1 MSKRILLGTIIL
13 TLFGNGITLADRTL
27 EQGEVLQIFEQLTAQ
42 PRRTWIPAGTIE
54 ATHLE
59 YKASK
64 ITDANEINREISQA
78 IQRYQN
84 ETNKHEPAD
93 EIQKMKLDAIP
104 FNIRYK
110 LTNEYTMNSR
120 EIIKFDGDRFFWEI
134 DANSRTDS
142 IKPGR
147 DLADNF
153 MTENFDLNTNARRI
167 FVWDGEKYTKYF
179 LSGNNTIIDTR
190 AETLHN
196 VNGPLTAGIVPW
208 GVGYYRYENL
218 VAITSS
224 AIEKNVDNEIQIQLK
239 LEMPNNAVTTFVLDP
254 AKNYAVISSLTEGNG
269 RVTVFKKYSD
279 YQLIA
284 DKWVPM
290 TILLEKY
297 DSVSKRLLARD
308 LWSISRIDLNVPGIE
323 NFKVNYELNAQ
334 VEYISPIT
342 QKPAMY
348 CYSGT
353 IDTDSLLAERL
364 TYAASQDTHKQNCA
378 TAALKYALSKLG
390 KESTQDELASLVSA
404 STGSTSLAAMQQFVQ
419 EKGLF
424 CKAVKT
430 NVQTLKNLN
439 NYQVIL
445 HIPGKG
451 HFIVL
456 EAIDDKYVWT
466 IDISSDKFYYR
477 TDKAFF
483 GMDWTDG
490 TALLLSNQPISQDAN
505 LIEITGDELTNIT
518 GGVGYD
524 CTRLLQE
531 AYTIFCD
538 EPVQGL
544 CGGTYEQYYT
554 RWGCQTAP
562 SGSCRSSILPR
573 YDESPCINDI
583 YYPEFCTVTG
593 IWTTYYMRACQ

>member
-1 MSKRILLGTIIL
+1 MSTRILLGTIIL

-27 EQGEVLQIFEQLTAQ
+27 ERGEVLQIFEQLTAQ
-42 PRRTWIPAGTIE
+42 PRRTWIPAGSIE

-64 ITDANEINREISQA
+64 ITDANEINREISEE
-78 IQRYQN
+78 IRRYQN
-84 ETNKHEPAD
+84 ETNRQETED
-93 EIQKMKLDAIP
+93 EIRKMKLDAIP

-110 LTNEYTMNSR
+110 LVNEYTMNSR
-120 EIIKFDGDRFFWEI
+120 EIIKFDGNRFFWEI
-134 DANSRTDS
+134 NVDSRTDS
-142 IKPGR
+142 IKPGKE
-147 DLADNF
+147 LTDNF
-153 MTENFDLNTNARRI
+153 MAEHFDLNANSRRI

-179 LSGNNTIIDTR
+179 LSGNNTIVDTR

-218 VAITSS
+218 AAITSS
-224 AIEKNVDNEIQIQLK
+224 AVEKSEDGETQIQLT
-239 LEMPNNAVTTFVLDP
+239 LEMPNNAVTTFVLET

-269 RVTVFKKYSD
+269 KATVYKKYSD
-279 YQLIA
+279 YRLIA

-290 TILLEKY
+290 TILIERY
-297 DSVSKRLLARD
+297 DSASNRLLARD
-308 LWSISRIDLNVPGIE
+308 LWNISRIDLNVPGVE
-323 NFKVNYELNAQ
+323 NFKINYERDAQ

-348 CYSGT
+348 CYSGA

-364 TYAASQDTHKQNCA
+364 TYAASQDTQKQNCA

-404 STGSTSLAAMQQFVQ
+404 STGSTTMSAMTQFVQ
-419 EKGLF
+419 GKGLY

-430 NVQTLKNLN
+430 NIQTLKNLN

-477 TDKAFF
+477 TDKAFS
-483 GMDWTDG
+483 GMDWTEG

-505 LIEITGDELTNIT
+505 LTEITGNELDNIT
-518 GGVGYD
+518 GGTATPAQD
-524 CTRLLQE
+524 CYRI
-531 AYTIFCD
+531 TI
-538 EPVQGL
+538 L
-544 CGGTYEQYYT
+544 YSAHS
-554 RWGCQTAP
+554 R
-562 SGSCRSSILPR
+562 
-573 YDESPCINDI
+573 
-583 YYPEFCTVTG
+583 YPEIV
-593 IWTTYYMRACQ
+593 RALIKNITLAGGVRQLQAAVAAVQ